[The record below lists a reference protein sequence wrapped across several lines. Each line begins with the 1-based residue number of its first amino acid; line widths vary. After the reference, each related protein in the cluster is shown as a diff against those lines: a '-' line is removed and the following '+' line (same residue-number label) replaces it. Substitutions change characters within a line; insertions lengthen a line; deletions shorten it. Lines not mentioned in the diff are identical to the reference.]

1 LVAPPRFSMN
11 RYLRLLPALFLFSL
25 ASLPADSGWTDL
37 LAGNST
43 AAWRSVRGDN
53 FPSRGWTLAAGVL
66 SVHKAGG
73 EESRGGGDIITRA
86 RYGNFELELEFRMTP
101 GCNSGIKFFVQP
113 NLSPIDRLTGK
124 PTNLGSAIGPEY
136 QILDD
141 ARHPD
146 AKGGR
151 DGNRTVAS
159 LYDLMPAAADKVVN
173 PMGEWN
179 RARIVARGS
188 QVEFFLNGKKTLA
201 FDRHSSAYR
210 DLVARSKYHIIPEFG
225 EWADGHILLQDHG
238 DEVSFRNVQIRELP
252 AH

>member
-1 LVAPPRFSMN
+1 MKRL
-11 RYLRLLPALFLFSL
+11 LRLVPTLVLFST
-25 ASLPADSGWTDL
+25 AAFSAETGWTDL

-43 AAWRSVRGDN
+43 AAWRSVRGEN
-53 FPSRGWTLAAGVL
+53 FPTRGWTLADGVL
-66 SVHKAGG
+66 TVHKAGG

-86 RYGNFELELEFRMTP
+86 RYANFELELEFRMTP

-124 PTNLGSAIGPEY
+124 PTNLGSAIGPEF

-141 ARHPD
+141 VRHPD
-146 AKGGR
+146 AKAGR
-151 DGNRTVAS
+151 DGNRTVGS
-159 LYDLMPAAADKVVN
+159 LYDLIPADADKVVQ

-188 QVEFFLNGKKTLA
+188 QVEFWLNGKMTLQ
-201 FDRHSSAYR
+201 FDRHSAAYR
-210 DLVARSKYHIIPEFG
+210 DLVAQSKYHVIPEFG

-238 DEVSFRNVQIRELP
+238 DEVSFRNVRIRELS
-252 AH
+252 AR

>member
-1 LVAPPRFSMN
+1 MN
-11 RYLRLLPALFLFSL
+11 RSLRLIPALLLLSTAAL
-25 ASLPADSGWTDL
+25 CADTGWTDL

-43 AAWRSVRGDN
+43 AAWRSVRGEN
-53 FPSRGWTLAAGVL
+53 FPARGWTLADGVL
-66 SVHKAGG
+66 SVHKSGG

-86 RYGNFELELEFRMTP
+86 RYANFELELEFRMTP

-113 NLSPIDRLTGK
+113 DLSPIDRLTGK
-124 PTNLGSAIGPEY
+124 PTNLGSAIGPEF

-151 DGNRTVAS
+151 DGNRTVGS
-159 LYDLMPAAADKVVN
+159 LYDLIPADAGKSVQ

-179 RARIVARGS
+179 GARIVARGS
-188 QVEFFLNGKKTLA
+188 QVEFWLNGRKTLA
-201 FDRHSSAYR
+201 FDRHSAAYR
-210 DLVARSKYHIIPEFG
+210 DLVARSKYNIIPEFG

-238 DEVSFRNVQIRELP
+238 DEVSFRHIRIRELP
-252 AH
+252 AP

>member
-1 LVAPPRFSMN
+1 MIRF
-11 RYLRLLPALFLFSL
+11 RRLLPTLLLFSA
-25 ASLPADSGWTDL
+25 ASLFADVGWTDL
-37 LAGNST
+37 LAGDRT
-43 AAWRSVRGDN
+43 DAWRAVRGET
-53 FPSRGWTLAAGVL
+53 FPARGWTLQGGVL
-66 SVHKAGG
+66 TIHKAGG

-86 RYGNFELELEFRMTP
+86 RYAHFELELEFRLTP

-124 PTNLGSAIGPEY
+124 PTQLGSAIGPEF

-146 AKGGR
+146 AKAGR

-159 LYDLMPAAADKVVN
+159 LYDLMPAAADKTVN

-188 QVEFFLNGKKTLA
+188 QVEFFLNGKKTLE
-201 FDRHSSAYR
+201 FDRHSTAYR
-210 DLVARSKYHIIPEFG
+210 DLVARSKYNIIPEFG
-225 EWADGHILLQDHG
+225 EWVDGHILLQDHG
-238 DEVSFRNVQIRELP
+238 DEVSFRSVRIRELP
-252 AH
+252 AN